1 MRRLRVEREGEQ
13 ADEGIEAHALRLSLC
28 AQRSN
33 PASKWLSFPVRT
45 PKSYRN
51 APNSQMRLSH
61 LADYAVVLMTA
72 AARRPAAARLS
83 ATELACETGVPLP
96 TAQKL
101 MGQLAAC
108 GLLRSVRGAGGGF
121 SLAKG
126 ASQISLADIVEAVEG
141 PIAMTVCSGHE
152 GPSDCALD
160 AHCRVKPHMGVVGNA
175 VRGALGAVSLEAL
188 SGPASAARGL
198 AR

>member
-1 MRRLRVEREGEQ
+1 
-13 ADEGIEAHALRLSLC
+13 
-28 AQRSN
+28 
-33 PASKWLSFPVRT
+33 
-45 PKSYRN
+45 
-51 APNSQMRLSH
+51 MRLTH

-83 ATELACETGVPLP
+83 ATELSGETGVPLP

-101 MGQLAAC
+101 MGQLATA
-108 GLLRSVRGAGGGF
+108 GLLSSVRGAGGGF
-121 SLAKG
+121 ALARP
-126 ASQISLADIVEAVEG
+126 AQDISLADIVEAVEG

-160 AHCRVKPHMGVVGNA
+160 AHCRVKPHMGIVGNA
-175 VRGALGAVSLEAL
+175 VRGALGAVSLTSL
-188 SGPASAARGL
+188 CGPASAGGL